1 MALIPRPP
9 HTGNDELDSVLTY
22 LVDRINDGVTQ
33 PGTGPQGPPG
43 TGGDHGNTSIYL
55 YTRAHAEIPVPTRPN
70 SVDYDFSDINA
81 PVTVNDENSP
91 WSTDIPSEGGDYLWV
106 TFRYVAGESG
116 EIRDATSWDTPALL
130 SVPGDA
136 APRRANGYVYTAD
149 VSVPDAPETKTDSTS
164 FDWDTGVLT
173 TPPTNWSLNAPDNTT
188 MGQQI
193 YVAYWTAA
201 ESDDFVNTT
210 VTYAD
215 PVLAQVVLNDVKS
228 PNYDGA
234 TGEAAMDNPG
244 TQGYYLNAEMG
255 MVVANDV
262 MIPGLALTVQEDG
275 TALETAANVLNFTGP
290 GVTVSGDDA
299 TKTITIAGGG
309 TTGGDTGHGG
319 QFVFGRRLSE
329 EPDRHF
335 IFGRRVS

>member
-33 PGTGPQGPPG
+33 PGTGPQGPRGEAGPSA
-43 TGGDHGNTSIYL
+43 GNSSIYL
-55 YTRAHAEIPVPTRPN
+55 YTRAEAETPVPNRPTD
-70 SVDYDFSDINA
+70 VDYNFANINS
-81 PVTVNDENSP
+81 PVTVNSVEDPP
-91 WSTDIPSEGGDYLWV
+91 WSSDIPTTGGDYLWV

-116 EIRDATSWDTPALL
+116 EITDASSWDTPALL

-164 FDWDTGVLT
+164 FDWDTGTLS
-173 TPPTNWSLNAPDNTT
+173 TPPTNWSLNAPDSTT

-234 TGEAAMDNPG
+234 TGEAAMDDPG

-255 MVVANDV
+255 MAVMNSV
-262 MIPGLALTVQEDG
+262 MIPGFV
-275 TALETAANVLNFTGP
+275 P
-290 GVTVSGDDA
+290 
-299 TKTITIAGGG
+299 GGG
-309 TTGGDTGHGG
+309 NTGRDAC
-319 QFVFGRRLSE
+319 FDFGRRISMDMS
-329 EPDRHF
+329 DRLF
-335 IFGRRVS
+335 TFGRRTIVNG